1 MNHITKYIFA
11 ILSLIMLAGC
21 SGSEQGEERPKDT
34 LVPISLT
41 LSVPN
46 DKSNTRVGDP
56 GKYTHV
62 GDPGEDTHDEV
73 DWDQLTIIIAYTE
86 KTTGKDI
93 YDGSANTMV
102 YYDTFSKD
110 EFDRKTPVSHST
122 STLSPADTNGY
133 HDYTIYLPPG
143 TCCVYGVTY
152 SKDKGL
158 NLEEELSK
166 IPKDG
171 KKYHNTDIYKLQI
184 SNDYACDKIKN
195 TMDIAKFISVATGYA
210 TEVGVATN
218 NRLIPVEFNSNTTS
232 STKRYWRMV
241 LGRLATKLDIQWDAK
256 GAYENDDKGIPKF
269 KDVKVESFTYH
280 GEAEGTGTSGAGT
293 SGTGSTTSE
302 AGYGRLFP
310 TLYAASTITPKTSVG
325 GQKTFINRT
334 EISKRNGRVYHYTF
348 PDGYTKPRITF
359 DVKTTKKD
367 GEAET
372 KTEVTF
378 DLKKKIE
385 SFNPAQ
391 WYKINVTI
399 SGTKIGSASNITIK
413 EFKE

>member
-11 ILSLIMLAGC
+11 ILSLITLAGC

-46 DKSNTRVGDP
+46 DKSSTR
-56 GKYTHV
+56 V
-62 GDPGEDTHDEV
+62 GDPGEDTHDKV
-73 DWDQLTIIIAYTE
+73 DWDRLTIIIAYTV

-93 YDGSANTMV
+93 YDGSASTMV

-152 SKDKGL
+152 SNGEGL
-158 NLEEELSK
+158 NLENALNN
-166 IPKDG
+166 IAKD
-171 KKYHNTDIYKLQI
+171 KNDHNADIYNLQI
-184 SNDYACDKIKN
+184 SNDYACDKTSN

-210 TEVGVATN
+210 TEVDVANNTLTD
-218 NRLIPVEFNSNTTS
+218 NRLIPVEFNSNTTG

-256 GAYENDDKGIPKF
+256 GAYENQKF
-269 KDVKVESFTYH
+269 TDVKVASFTYH
-280 GEAEGTGTSGAGT
+280 GEAKGTGTSETGT
-293 SGTGSTTSE
+293 SGTGSTTSG
-302 AGYGRLFP
+302 AGNGRLFP
-310 TLYAASTITPKTSVG
+310 TLYADYTKKEKIKGTSVG
-325 GQKTFINRT
+325 GQKTFINT
-334 EISKRNGRVYHYTF
+334 SEISKRNGRVYHYTF
-348 PDGYTKPRITF
+348 PDGVTKPRITF
-359 DVKTTKKD
+359 DVLTKKD
-367 GEAET
+367 DEAVT
-372 KTEVTF
+372 KTDKVTF
-378 DLKKKIE
+378 AFKNQIV
-385 SFNPAQ
+385 NPAK

-399 SGTKIGSASNITIK
+399 KGTQIGKESNIIIDEFNNK
-413 EFKE
+413 EIDKF

>member
-21 SGSEQGEERPKDT
+21 SESEQGEERPKDT

-46 DKSNTRVGDP
+46 DKSSTRVGDP
-56 GKYTHV
+56 GA
-62 GDPGEDTHDEV
+62 DTNDKV
-73 DWDQLTIIIAYTE
+73 DWDRLTIIIAYTV

-93 YDGSANTMV
+93 YDGSASTMV

-152 SKDKGL
+152 SNGEGL
-158 NLEEELSK
+158 NLENALNN
-166 IPKDG
+166 IAKD
-171 KKYHNTDIYKLQI
+171 KNDHNADIYNLQI
-184 SNDYACDKIKN
+184 SNDYACDKTSN

-210 TEVGVATN
+210 TEVDVANNTLTD
-218 NRLIPVEFNSNTTS
+218 NRLIPVEFNSNTTG

-256 GAYENDDKGIPKF
+256 GAYENQKF
-269 KDVKVESFTYH
+269 TDVKVASFTYH
-280 GEAEGTGTSGAGT
+280 GEAKGTGTSETGT
-293 SGTGSTTSE
+293 SGTGSTTSG
-302 AGYGRLFP
+302 AGNGRLFP
-310 TLYAASTITPKTSVG
+310 TLYADYTKKEKIKGTSVG
-325 GQKTFINRT
+325 GQKTFINT
-334 EISKRNGRVYHYTF
+334 SEISKRNGRVYHYTF
-348 PDGYTKPRITF
+348 PDGVAKPRITF
-359 DVKTTKKD
+359 DVLTKKD
-367 GEAET
+367 DEAVT
-372 KTEVTF
+372 KTDKVTF
-378 DLKKKIE
+378 AFKNQIV
-385 SFNPAQ
+385 NPAK

-399 SGTKIGSASNITIK
+399 KGTQIGKESNIIIDEFNNK
-413 EFKE
+413 EIDKF

>member
-21 SGSEQGEERPKDT
+21 SGSEQSEERPKDT

-46 DKSNTRVGDP
+46 DKSSTR
-56 GKYTHV
+56 V
-62 GDPGEDTHDEV
+62 GDPGEDTHDKV

-93 YDGSANTMV
+93 YDGSASTMV
-102 YYDTFSKD
+102 YYDTFTKD

-166 IPKDG
+166 IPKD
-171 KKYHNTDIYKLQI
+171 KKDHNADIYNLQI
-184 SNDYACDKIKN
+184 SNDYACDKTSN

-241 LGRLATKLDIQWDAK
+241 LGRLAAKIDIQWDAK
-256 GAYENDDKGIPKF
+256 GAYEKDNDGNLKYTN
-269 KDVKVESFTYH
+269 VKVSQFTYH
-280 GEAEGTGTSGAGT
+280 GEPAGQETTVSG
-293 SGTGSTTSE
+293 SGN
-302 AGYGRLFP
+302 GRLFP
-310 TLYAASTITPKTSVG
+310 TLYHQNISPMVSVSGNTTFLNTS
-325 GQKTFINRT
+325 

-348 PDGYTKPRITF
+348 PDGTNPPHITF
-359 DVKTTKKD
+359 QLDTKKE
-367 GEAET
+367 GTAEN
-372 KTEVTF
+372 KTYNVTF
-378 DLKKKIE
+378 DMSNLKDGFI
-385 SFNPAQ
+385 PAR

-399 SGTKIGSASNITIK
+399 KGTQLGSTSDITINN
-413 EFKE
+413 FNI

>member
-46 DKSNTRVGDP
+46 DKSSTRVGDP
-56 GKYTHV
+56 G
-62 GDPGEDTHDEV
+62 GDTNDKV

-102 YYDTFSKD
+102 YYDTFSKT
-110 EFDRKTPVSHST
+110 EFESTKPVSHYT

-152 SKDKGL
+152 SDGEGL
-158 NLEEELSK
+158 DLEEELSK
-166 IPKDG
+166 IPKD
-171 KKYHNTDIYKLQI
+171 KKDHNADIYNLQI
-184 SNDYACDKIKN
+184 SNDYACDKTSN

-241 LGRLATKLDIQWDAK
+241 LGRLAAKIDIQWDAK
-256 GAYENDDKGIPKF
+256 GAYEKDNDGNLKYTN
-269 KDVKVESFTYH
+269 VKVTQFTYH
-280 GEAEGTGTSGAGT
+280 GEPAKQESTISG
-293 SGTGSTTSE
+293 SGN
-302 AGYGRLFP
+302 GRLFP
-310 TLYAASTITPKTSVG
+310 TLYDKEVTSKTSVSG
-325 GQKTFINRT
+325 HTTFVST
-334 EISKRNGRVYHYTF
+334 SEISKRNGRVYHYTF
-348 PDGYTKPRITF
+348 PDGTNPPRLTF
-359 DVKTTKKD
+359 QLDTKKE
-367 GEAET
+367 GTAEN
-372 KTEVTF
+372 KTYNVTF
-378 DLKKKIE
+378 DMSNLKDGFI
-385 SFNPAQ
+385 PAR
-391 WYKINVTI
+391 WYKINVRI
-399 SGTKIGSASNITIK
+399 SGTQLGSNSDITINN
-413 EFKE
+413 FDI

>member
-1 MNHITKYIFA
+1 MNHITKYIFV

-46 DKSNTRVGDP
+46 DKSSTR
-56 GKYTHV
+56 V
-62 GDPGEDTHDEV
+62 GDPGEDTNDKV

-102 YYDTFSKD
+102 YYDTFSKT
-110 EFDRKTPVSHST
+110 EFESTKPVSHDT

-152 SKDKGL
+152 SKEGL

-166 IPKDG
+166 IPKD
-171 KKYHNTDIYKLQI
+171 KKDHNADIYNLQI
-184 SNDYACDKIKN
+184 SNDYACDKTSN

-241 LGRLATKLDIQWDAK
+241 LGRLAAKIDIQWDAK
-256 GAYENDDKGIPKF
+256 GAYE
-269 KDVKVESFTYH
+269 KDNNGNLKYTNVKVTEFTYH
-280 GEAEGTGTSGAGT
+280 GEPKGTTISG
-293 SGTGSTTSE
+293 

-310 TLYAASTITPKTSVG
+310 TLYHQEVTSKTSVSG
-325 GQKTFINRT
+325 HTTFVNT
-334 EISKRNGRVYHYTF
+334 SEISKRNGRVYHYTF
-348 PDGYTKPRITF
+348 PDGTNPPRITF
-359 DVKTTKKD
+359 KLDTEKEGTT
-367 GEAET
+367 GNNIYN
-372 KTEVTF
+372 VTF
-378 DLKKKIE
+378 DMSKLKDGFI
-385 SFNPAQ
+385 PAR
-391 WYKINVTI
+391 WYKINARI
-399 SGTKIGSASNITIK
+399 SGSKLGEEPNITINK
-413 EFKE
+413 FDI